1 MISKYQSSVKDSLHD
16 LLLRFEGT
24 KGEDFPHPGLGP
36 DDTTGEGGGYTH
48 HKFYQ
53 WVVFVLTLQVTE
65 DSF

>member
-1 MISKYQSSVKDSLHD
+1 MILF
-16 LLLRFEGT
+16 LRFEGT

-65 DSF
+65 ASF